1 MQLNY
6 HLAAECVHFKGCG
19 KIIAKW
25 SLLLRVWFGTTSN
38 VTKLDRTHQGLFVV
52 FQNVHTR
59 GFLSFFRPYTP
70 GVICRFLGRTH
81 QGLFFVFQAVHTR
94 GYSSVF
100 RPYTP
105 GVILPFLGRTHQ
117 GLFVRF
123 CPQTQQGLNV
133 RFCIQTQQ
141 GLTVRF
147 SRLYINSQTNCTYHI
162 NKSIN
167 LFHFHQNHPFLHPKS
182 HRNS

>member
-1 MQLNY
+1 MQLNFTQQLSVY
-6 HLAAECVHFKGCG
+6 TSKGVARLQRSGPYC
-19 KIIAKW
+19 
-25 SLLLRVWFGTTSN
+25 LEY
-38 VTKLDRTHQGLFVV
+38 GLV
-52 FQNVHTR
+52 QRQMSR
-59 GFLSFFRPYTP
+59 GE
-70 GVICRFLGRTH
+70 
-81 QGLFFVFQAVHTR
+81 AVHSR

-117 GLFVRF
+117 GLFVRFCPLTQQGLFVVF

-167 LFHFHQNHPFLHPKS
+167 LFHFHQNHPFLNPKS

>member
-25 SLLLRVWFGTTSN
+25 SLLLRVWIGTTSN
-38 VTKLDRTHQGLFVV
+38 VTR
-52 FQNVHTR
+52 R
-59 GFLSFFRPYTP
+59 
-70 GVICRFLGRTH
+70 GRTQ
-81 QGLFFVFQAVHTR
+81 QGLFFRFQAVHTR

-141 GLTVRF
+141 GLTVRY

>member
-1 MQLNY
+1 MQLNFTQQLSVY
-6 HLAAECVHFKGCG
+6 TSKGVARLQRSGPYC
-19 KIIAKW
+19 
-25 SLLLRVWFGTTSN
+25 LEY
-38 VTKLDRTHQGLFVV
+38 GLV
-52 FQNVHTR
+52 QRQMSR
-59 GFLSFFRPYTP
+59 GE
-70 GVICRFLGRTH
+70 
-81 QGLFFVFQAVHTR
+81 AVHSR

-105 GVILPFLGRTHQ
+105 GVILRFLGRTHQ
-117 GLFVRF
+117 GLFFRF
-123 CPQTQQGLNV
+123 QAVHTRGYLSAFV
-133 RFCIQTQQ
+133 HRHSRGYLSFFLRRTQQ

-167 LFHFHQNHPFLHPKS
+167 LFHFHQNHPFLNPKS

>member
-1 MQLNY
+1 M
-6 HLAAECVHFKGCG
+6 
-19 KIIAKW
+19 IIAKW
-25 SLLLRVWFGTTSN
+25 SLLLRVWFSTTSN
-38 VTKLDRTHQGLFVV
+38 VTKLDRTHQGLFVR
-52 FQNVHTR
+52 FQAVHTR
-59 GFLSFFRPYTP
+59 GYLSFFRPYTP
-70 GVICRFLGRTH
+70 GVILRF
-81 QGLFFVFQAVHTR
+81 
-94 GYSSVF
+94 F

-105 GVILPFLGRTHQ
+105 GAKCPFLGRTHQ

-123 CPQTQQGLNV
+123 CPQTQQRLNV

-167 LFHFHQNHPFLHPKS
+167 LFHFHQNHPFLNPKS

>member
-1 MQLNY
+1 MYLNY
-6 HLAAECVHFKGCG
+6 PQQRRFTLQRVSNDYSEVVP
-19 KIIAKW
+19 IAQ
-25 SLLLRVWFGTTSN
+25 SMVWYN
-38 VTKLDRTHQGLFVV
+38 VKCHKV
-52 FQNVHTR
+52 
-59 GFLSFFRPYTP
+59 RPYTP
-70 GVICRFLGRTH
+70 GAFCPLLSIDTAGVICPLLSIDTAGAKCR
-81 QGLFFVFQAVHTR
+81 
-94 GYSSVF
+94 
-100 RPYTP
+100 
-105 GVILPFLGRTHQ
+105 FLGRTHQ

-141 GLTVRF
+141 RLTVRF

-167 LFHFHQNHPFLHPKS
+167 LFHFHQNHPSLHPKS

>member
-1 MQLNY
+1 MQLNFTQQLSVY
-6 HLAAECVHFKGCG
+6 TSKGVARLQRSGPYCLEYGLVQRQMSRGEAVH
-19 KIIAKW
+19 
-25 SLLLRVWFGTTSN
+25 S
-38 VTKLDRTHQGLFVV
+38 
-52 FQNVHTR
+52 R
-59 GFLSFFRPYTP
+59 GYSSFFRPYTP
-70 GVICRFLGRTH
+70 GVKCR
-81 QGLFFVFQAVHTR
+81 
-94 GYSSVF
+94 
-100 RPYTP
+100 
-105 GVILPFLGRTHQ
+105 FLGRTHQ

>member
-1 MQLNY
+1 MQLNFTQQLSVY
-6 HLAAECVHFKGCG
+6 TSKGVARLQRSGPYCLEYGLVQRQMSRGEAVH
-19 KIIAKW
+19 
-25 SLLLRVWFGTTSN
+25 S
-38 VTKLDRTHQGLFVV
+38 
-52 FQNVHTR
+52 R
-59 GFLSFFRPYTP
+59 GYSSFFRPYTP
-70 GVICRFLGRTH
+70 GVILR
-81 QGLFFVFQAVHTR
+81 
-94 GYSSVF
+94 
-100 RPYTP
+100 
-105 GVILPFLGRTHQ
+105 FLGRTHQ

>member
-1 MQLNY
+1 MQLNFTQQLSVY
-6 HLAAECVHFKGCG
+6 
-19 KIIAKW
+19 
-25 SLLLRVWFGTTSN
+25 TSK
-38 VTKLDRTHQGLFVV
+38 VVERLQRSGPYRLEYGLV
-52 FQNVHTR
+52 QRQMSQSQTVHTR
-59 GFLSFFRPYTP
+59 GFL
-70 GVICRFLGRTH
+70 
-81 QGLFFVFQAVHTR
+81 
-94 GYSSVF
+94 SVF

-141 GLTVRF
+141 RLTVRF